1 MNENSLP
8 SSSTSTMANIW
19 LAAGEGN
26 LEKVKEYIEQDGLS
40 PNALDDNN
48 YNPLHAAASWNHPE
62 ILRYLVEKGGD
73 INIADDDGETPLFV
87 VEQVGM
93 ARLIV
98 ELGGHP
104 NHRNLEGVTVS
115 LLEDLC
121 DQLLNSL
128 ERPNI
133 GGAITSRRLPSH
145 FSFPSNFDRRIKY
158 SRIHRRDSRNRR
170 RPRCTYRRTHD
181 GSTNNHGG
189 FTEGGV
195 DRGRNGRA
203 IARSS

>member
-1 MNENSLP
+1 
-8 SSSTSTMANIW
+8 MANIW

-26 LEKVKEYIEQDGLS
+26 LEKVQEYIEQDGLS

-98 ELGGHP
+98 ELGGDP

-115 LLEDLC
+115 
-121 DQLLNSL
+121 
-128 ERPNI
+128 
-133 GGAITSRRLPSH
+133 
-145 FSFPSNFDRRIKY
+145 
-158 SRIHRRDSRNRR
+158 
-170 RPRCTYRRTHD
+170 
-181 GSTNNHGG
+181 
-189 FTEGGV
+189 
-195 DRGRNGRA
+195 
-203 IARSS
+203 